1 MTKYTP
7 PITDVIEISAES
19 VIMNTS
25 GEGIHWEA
33 PPRHIRDEDD
43 LDEQFTF

>member
-1 MTKYTP
+1 MKKYISP
-7 PITDVIEISAES
+7 ATDVIEISAES

-33 PPRHIRDEDD
+33 PRHDMWEEDD
-43 LDEQFTF
+43 PEEQSIF